1 MATVA
6 RPSPEHVSAP
16 NGNPVRKGMVAA
28 WEVASFF
35 VINILAGALHFAFE
49 LSGFYEPMAIF
60 ASVNESAFEHLKLY
74 FWPALAFALIQHA
87 YVKGKVNNYWWG
99 KGLAL
104 LVTPLTVILAFY
116 FYVGLV
122 LPIDGEGTL
131 IGALITGFVG
141 VAAGN
146 IVAYRLLT
154 SPERGR
160 TYRLAGWAIIGVLTL
175 LMATSAWI
183 TPRFFLYED
192 FYGYEYTDQYGIL
205 EDYTDY
211 LVFEGR

>member
-1 MATVA
+1 
-6 RPSPEHVSAP
+6 
-16 NGNPVRKGMVAA
+16 MVAA
-28 WEVASFF
+28 WEVAAFF
-35 VINILAGALHFAFE
+35 VINVFAGALHFAFE
-49 LSGFYEPMAIF
+49 LSGFYEPIAVF
-60 ASVNESAFEHLKLY
+60 ASVNESTFEHLKLY
-74 FWPALAFALIQHA
+74 FWPGLVFTLIQHA

-116 FYVGLV
+116 FYLGLV

-131 IGALITGFVG
+131 IGTLITGFVG

-146 IVAYRLLT
+146 IVAYRILT

-160 TYRLAGWAIIGVLTL
+160 HYRFAGWAIIGVLTV

-183 TPRFFLYED
+183 TPEFFLYED
-192 FYGYEYTDQYGIL
+192 FFGYEYTGQYGIL